1 MLDITWVLYEVRKIN
16 RDDFEWIEEWHN
28 GLRYS
33 WLVAIVHAG
42 KLLESDWWKQ
52 HGVSLIVYPDAIV
65 EDIDYKNIS
74 KRSLQ
79 LAGVV

>member
-1 MLDITWVLYEVRKIN
+1 MKVFISVDEIDKIN
-16 RDDFEWIEEWHN
+16 RADFEWIEEWHN

-33 WLVAIVHAG
+33 WLVAIIHAE
-42 KLLESDWWKQ
+42 KLFTSNWWRQ
-52 HGVSLIVYPDAIV
+52 QGVSLIVYPDAIV